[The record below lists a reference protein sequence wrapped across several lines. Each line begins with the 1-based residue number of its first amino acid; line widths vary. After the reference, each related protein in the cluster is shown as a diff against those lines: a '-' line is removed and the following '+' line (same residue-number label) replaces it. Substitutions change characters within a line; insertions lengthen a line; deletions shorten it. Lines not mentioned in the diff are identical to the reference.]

1 MTFPSPA
8 LTIEPPLDPP
18 APRRP
23 RWPLVV
29 AVLAVISAGL
39 MIAAWNISLPYYAFS
54 PGPVADVIEAV
65 TISEQETFVP
75 DEELLML
82 TVSSQGVNPIEA
94 FLAAF
99 DPSVDLVARI
109 AVRQPD
115 ESDED
120 FVARNQASMDLSKE
134 TAITVALREL
144 GYEVT
149 TRSEGVAVS
158 EIVPET
164 PAAAVLEVNDVIR
177 SVEGVEVQLPGQ
189 IAPILADKS
198 PGEVVDI
205 ELVRDGVARSVEVE
219 LFPREGEPESAII
232 GIGAAALNPTFEFPF
247 PIEID
252 AGLVGGPSAGMMYT
266 LAVIEVLTPGDLASG
281 KIVAG
286 TGTIDE
292 AGNIGA
298 IGGIRQKVVAAE
310 AAGAEVMLVPAANF
324 DEAITAP
331 RNGMELIP
339 VATLREA
346 LTALEQL
353 AA

>member
-1 MTFPSPA
+1 MTSHSPTFTLA
-8 LTIEPPLDPP
+8 PQSETPI
-18 APRRP
+18 PRRP

-29 AVLAVISAGL
+29 AVLAVIGAGL

-54 PGPVADVIEAV
+54 PGPVGDVIEAV
-65 TISEQETFVP
+65 SISEQETFVP

-94 FLAAF
+94 LLAAF
-99 DPSVDLVARI
+99 DPTVDLVARI

-144 GYEVT
+144 GYEVA

-158 EIVPET
+158 DVAPET
-164 PAAAVLEVNDVIR
+164 PAAGVLEVNDVIT
-177 SVEGVEVQLPGQ
+177 SVAGVEVELPGE
-189 IAPILADKS
+189 IAPILANKS
-198 PGEVVDI
+198 PGDVVSI
-205 ELVRDGVARSVEVE
+205 ELMRDGVARSVEVE
-219 LFPREGEPESAII
+219 LAPRDGEPSSAII

-281 KIVAG
+281 RIVAG

-310 AAGAEVMLVPAANF
+310 AAGADVMLVPAANY
-324 DEAITAP
+324 DEAVTAP
-331 RNGMELIP
+331 RDGMELIP
-339 VATLREA
+339 VANLSEA
-346 LTALEQL
+346 LTALREL
-353 AA
+353 PA